1 MKKKREERR
10 KKKRKILKETEIER
24 QGDNI
29 EQKDSSRAKGR
40 KSYKIF

>member
-29 EQKDSSRAKGR
+29 EQKDSSKSKR
-40 KSYKIF
+40 KKK